1 MGWNLRWLA
10 CLLAFAALGVSAST
24 PDADLDTFIETELP
38 RSAAPGLAYARI
50 EHGAVTAKGFGETVK
65 GSGERVTADTLFPIG
80 SVTKSFTAL
89 AIVQLMEAGKLDL
102 DDPVAQHLPAFADSP
117 ERKVTLRQLLNHT
130 SGFSTVQG
138 NSHHGDPEA
147 PEVGLRNR
155 AAELARIEPVNPP
168 GARWEYSNLNYQILG
183 AVIEHVSGETYPD
196 YVAAHI
202 FAPLGM
208 ERSAVLVG
216 AVPAG
221 LATGH
226 RPWFGGVRPF
236 EQSERS
242 AINAPAGGI
251 VSSANEMGR
260 YLSMWMNGAD
270 DLVSAKSKTMMIE
283 PSAPTSPGYGLGW
296 SIDREDGIPFHTGLV
311 PGAETLA
318 MFDLAAGKGVVVM
331 VNANSGLGFADTWYL
346 IGGAGARAMGEPHT
360 DDGSRWAPKFIYLSV
375 ILAPLLFLLL
385 AFISWRGRTNLQA
398 KRNNIGGKFSL
409 WFPFAAMAALA
420 GFLLLI
426 LPQMFGGSLAT
437 LRLYQPDFAWGLI
450 AAAIL
455 GPAWAVLRLVLA
467 HTTRSPG

>member
-117 ERKVTLRQLLNHT
+117 ARKVTLRQLLNHT

-138 NSHHGDPEA
+138 NSHHSDPEA
-147 PEVGLRNR
+147 QEVGLRDR
-155 AAELARIEPVNPP
+155 AAEFARNELVTPP

-183 AVIEHVSGETYPD
+183 AVIEQVSGETYPD
-196 YVAAHI
+196 YIAAQI
-202 FAPLGM
+202 FAPLSM

-216 AVPAG
+216 AAPVG

-226 RPWFGGVRPF
+226 RPWFGGVRPMI
-236 EQSERS
+236 RS
-242 AINAPAGGI
+242 KPSVINAPAGGI
-251 VSSANEMGR
+251 VSSASDMAR
-260 YLSMWMNGAD
+260 YLSMWMNGED
-270 DLVSAKSKTMMIE
+270 DLVSAQTKAMMVE
-283 PSAPTSPGYGLGW
+283 PSEPASPGYGLGW
-296 SIDREDGIPFHTGLV
+296 SIDRSDETPYHTGLV

-318 MFDLAAGKGVVVM
+318 MFDPATGKGVVVM
-331 VNANSGLGFADTWYL
+331 VNANSGLGFADTWFL

-360 DDGSRWAPKFIYLSV
+360 DDGSRWGAQFIYLSV
-375 ILAPLLFLLL
+375 VLAPVLFLILAFV
-385 AFISWRGRTNLQA
+385 SWRGRATLSA
-398 KRNNIGGKFSL
+398 KRGSMAGRFSL
-409 WFPFAAMAALA
+409 WFPLAAMVTLAA
-420 GFLLLI
+420 FLILI

-437 LRLYQPDFAWGLI
+437 LQLYQPDFAWGLI

-455 GPAWAVLRLVLA
+455 GPAWAVLRLALA
-467 HTTRSPG
+467 HTARSPG